1 MIGRLRFRFFAHSW
15 ISDWNHGNAHFLR
28 GLTGELQKLGHEVR
42 CYEERDGWSIQN
54 LAAEGENAL
63 DEAAV
68 NLRRAF
74 PQLDVRFYSLTED
87 WRAYL
92 KAELAGAEIVVIHE
106 WNSAE
111 LVNAILELKPQFRF
125 RMLFHDTHHRAYTAP
140 QEILRFPLSKFDGVL
155 AFGEAV
161 RRIYRESFGVQHT
174 WTFHEA
180 ADTVHFFP
188 RVAEKDTDAVWI
200 GNWGDEE
207 RSRELEEFLMT
218 PAAALPSATFAVHG
232 VRYPKHALARL
243 ADSKI
248 QFRGYLP
255 NLNAPQ
261 MYARSKTSLHVPRRF
276 YANGLSGVPTI
287 RVFEALASGSPLVC
301 APWDDA
307 EGLFRPGQDY
317 ICVRDSRAM
326 IAELKNLL
334 RDDGARQQ
342 LAASGLETVR
352 TRHTCAHR
360 AQQLLEI
367 CQELES

>member
-207 RSRELEEFLMT
+207 RTFELEEFLMK
-218 PAAALPSATFAVHG
+218 PAAALPGSTFAVHG

-243 ADSKI
+243 VESNI

-255 NLNAPQ
+255 NLKAPEV
-261 MYARSKTSLHVPRRF
+261 YARSKISLHVPRRF

-287 RVFEALASGSPLVC
+287 RVFEALASGSPLLC
-301 APWDDA
+301 APWHDA
-307 EGLFRPGQDY
+307 EGLFRPGEDY
-317 ICVRDSRAM
+317 ISVPDSRSM
-326 IAELKNLL
+326 IGELRNLL
-334 RDDGARQQ
+334 RDDRARQQ
-342 LAASGLETVR
+342 LATSGLETIR
-352 TRHTCAHR
+352 ARHTCAHR
-360 AQQLLEI
+360 AHQLLEI
-367 CQELES
+367 CQRLES